1 MKRNYVWVIPVV
13 IFFVMVI
20 TIAQI
25 QSSYNANEKTVSTIV
40 SSHTSETM
48 HEKTTKQAISPAS
61 SKKLYPAGSREG
73 IDSGAQ
79 EKAISTSTFAGLIS
93 AAYSHPR
100 KRKMIDLTMD
110 LEENSMQTLIS
121 KYVVSCLLVDI
132 SF

>member
-25 QSSYNANEKTVSTIV
+25 QSSYNANEKTVSSIV
-40 SSHTSETM
+40 SSHTSETAL
-48 HEKTTKQAISPAS
+48 EKTTIQAISPAS
-61 SKKLYPAGSREG
+61 SKKLYPAGSLEG

-79 EKAISTSTFAGLIS
+79 VKAISTSTFAGMIS

-110 LEENSMQTLIS
+110 PEENSMQTLINTW
-121 KYVVSCLLVDI
+121 
-132 SF
+132 